1 MCYAKPG
8 PRCSPH
14 ASQRYEKTGA
24 KLKAAL
30 EEAQPELDRINEER
44 KGVEGAKRA
53 TEADLPEKLR
63 KKLQVAR
70 GRHRDATRQFDATPA
85 GVEYLDEK
93 VKESALKTKQA
104 VDACNG
110 WIAYKYPGET
120 EESVK
125 EQLKKDEDW
134 TVLKQERTSCRSELT
149 RVANRRANAEKYR
162 KHDIA
167 EYKIERAKQS
177 AYNTMK
183 TAAAKGSPQKFKE
196 GRAAYAEAI
205 KGRSFANAAELQRRR
220 DPVISSPP
228 LNKDLIKD
236 GASKRTVEAQHSVN
250 LSQGGRMELTTQCYI
265 SEDENTG
272 EYFVGARVTSKFIP
286 EDTTAPIMT
295 RKNFGSGAYNSGLK
309 EKVIHVKDISK
320 AGFLPANGFVD
331 KGNKDS
337 LKQGEAYLRE
347 NKAQISYA
355 AASMI
360 MRKRVLE
367 EELFN
372 VGSMGMRT
380 QNQREQRI
388 RG

>member
-44 KGVEGAKRA
+44 RGVQGAKRA

-85 GVEYLDEK
+85 GVKYLDEK

-149 RVANRRANAEKYR
+149 RVANRRENAEKYR
-162 KHDIA
+162 SHDIA
-167 EYKIERAKQS
+167 EYKAEKARRAALDSMIRAGRTGDMSEYQRGRD
-177 AYNTMK
+177 AYNEMMRK
-183 TAAAKGSPQKFKE
+183 RSWNNTAE
-196 GRAAYAEAI
+196 M
-205 KGRSFANAAELQRRR
+205 QRRK
-220 DPVISSPP
+220 DPAISSPIVDDSVV
-228 LNKDLIKD
+228 KDS
-236 GASKRTVEAQHSVN
+236 ASKRMVSADHSIN
-250 LSQGGRMELTTQCYI
+250 LSQGGRMSVTTRSYI
-265 SEDENTG
+265 
-272 EYFVGARVTSKFIP
+272 ARNKQSGHYYVRAHIERETHP
-286 EDTTAPIMT
+286 EDPSAHVTT
-295 RKNFGSGAYNSGLK
+295 RKGFGRTISGKQVDNISISTPSFSDLK
-309 EKVIHVKDISK
+309 EAES
-320 AGFLPANGFVD
+320 
-331 KGNKDS
+331 
-337 LKQGEAYLRE
+337 YLRD
-347 NKAQISYA
+347 NKKQISYKA
-355 AASMI
+355 ADYAVCQSVTECD
-360 MRKRVLE
+360 KRVLSATYAAT
-367 EELFN
+367 N
-372 VGSMGMRT
+372 KTASDNDTKRRRAAAVAR
-380 QNQREQRI
+380 
-388 RG
+388 